1 MKAIEAEFWPATA
14 TKPRRATASDHAG
27 NTFTVSADAPDNLY
41 PDGRYEAVRLLCEK
55 MNWKGELVVGDL
67 GERLIFVWCE
77 FERIYV

>member
-1 MKAIEAEFWPATA
+1 MKAIEAEFWPATD
-14 TKPRRATASDHAG
+14 TKPRRATASDHDG

-67 GERLIFVWCE
+67 AGRLIFVWRE
-77 FERIYV
+77 GARLYV